1 MRTCP
6 SCGSAVV
13 AAARFCPACGA
24 GTDLTCPTCTS
35 AVEETWHFCP
45 VCSASLLRLCPSCGT
60 FVSVTAHFCKACGW
74 TLDVTP
80 TIEPARHRAAVLVA
94 ILEAR
99 ADIEPAPEG
108 LRALVTSAVGAAR
121 SVVDSAGLVQ
131 QLVGDRVRAVFGIPD
146 PGEDDIRR
154 ALAAAT
160 EIVRTVRALG
170 SGAEAIGAVLS
181 VRIGVEAGDVVV
193 PDASADEPVVAGG
206 PATFA
211 DALARVAPEDV
222 ILVGPGACPSVGG
235 ELSLGSSEVV
245 VDLPDGRTL
254 RARRALLPGDV
265 DGELHLREVATAQAE
280 PASSAPAE
288 EPATQPAAP
297 SPSVDHAALEATGD
311 ERAREG
317 RWAEAIVAYL
327 KALAAARGDADRA
340 PDRARLCVKA
350 LRVATREESSPP
362 AEPAALEAL
371 VAEGLSEDPDE
382 VTRGWLMA
390 LRGACAHLWAGTD
403 GDPVPVE
410 ERITAAEQARSVGE
424 SAGATD
430 LTAFAGG
437 ALDALYW
444 VAGDYTS
451 ALENARRQLS
461 LVEGLGTAGEQADV
475 LVRAAFTILYTEGS
489 YGEVAELAKRALVL
503 TKGVDAHTT
512 MHATFLMISAAHY
525 RGRWND
531 LRPALEEHLEAFA
544 LDPSA
549 SCPSSRGG
557 PALGALT
564 FAQMG
569 DLESARRFAELVG
582 YDPATPEAGDGIL
595 ARYAVAC
602 GEVEVGRR
610 MAEAV
615 LSIADDPDATYAFL
629 ESVLAS
635 QDWTAASEFIPSA
648 RSIADGMAVLGPACD
663 RAEGL
668 VEAVGGKRWTAIEL
682 LKGSLGAFERL
693 SVPFEAA
700 RTRETLA
707 GITGPEEARDYLEH
721 AIAAYD
727 RLGAV
732 PSLERARAALARVEQ
747 LGASAGTAA
756 PGDDG
761 SGLRRTGT

>member
-6 SCGSAVV
+6 SCGSAVTP
-13 AAARFCPACGA
+13 AARFCPACGA
-24 GTDLTCPTCTS
+24 ATDLTCPTCTS
-35 AVEETWHFCP
+35 SVEETWHFCP
-45 VCSASLLRLCPSCGT
+45 VCSASLLRLCPACGT

-74 TLDVTP
+74 TLEVTP
-80 TIEPARHRAAVLVA
+80 TVQPARHRAAVLVA
-94 ILEAR
+94 VLEAR

-108 LRALVTSAVGAAR
+108 LRSLVTGAVSAAR
-121 SVVDSAGLVQ
+121 SVVGSAGIVQ
-131 QLVGDRVRAVFGIPD
+131 QLVGDRVRAVFGVPTPD
-146 PGEDDIRR
+146 DDDVRR
-154 ALAAAT
+154 ALGAAT
-160 EIVRTVRALG
+160 EIIRTVRALG

-181 VRIGVEAGDVVV
+181 VRVGVDAGDVVV
-193 PDASADEPVVAGG
+193 PDASADEPVVAGD
-206 PATFA
+206 PATLA

-222 ILVGPGACPSVGG
+222 ILVGPGACPAVGG
-235 ELSLGSSEVV
+235 ELSLGASEVV
-245 VDLPDGRTL
+245 VDLADGRTV
-254 RARRALLPGDV
+254 RARRALLPGDT
-265 DGELHLREVATAQAE
+265 DGELQLREVATPE
-280 PASSAPAE
+280 PEKAVAAPAE
-288 EPATQPAAP
+288 AASPQPAA
-297 SPSVDHAALEATGD
+297 AAASADPTSLEALGD
-311 ERAREG
+311 DRAREG

-327 KALAAARGDADRA
+327 KGLAAARGDPARGG
-340 PDRARLCVKA
+340 DRARLCVKA

-371 VAEGLSEDPDE
+371 VAEGLAEGPDE
-382 VTRGWLMA
+382 VTRAWLLA
-390 LRGACAHLWAGTD
+390 LRGACAHLWAESD

-410 ERITAAEQARSVGE
+410 DRIAAAREAQAVAVST
-424 SAGATD
+424 GAVD
-430 LTAFAGG
+430 LQAFAGR

-444 VAGDYTS
+444 VAGDYTQ
-451 ALENARRQLS
+451 ALENARNQLS
-461 LVEGLGTAGEQADV
+461 LVGGLSTPGEQADV
-475 LVRAAFTILYTEGS
+475 LVGAAFTILYAEGS
-489 YGEVAELAKRALVL
+489 YGEVAELAKRAHALAKNL
-503 TKGVDAHTT
+503 DAHTT
-512 MHATFLMISAAHY
+512 MHATFLMMSAAHY

-544 LDPSA
+544 IDPSSA
-549 SCPSSRGG
+549 CPSARGG

-569 DLESARRFAELVG
+569 DLESARRFAALVG
-582 YDPATPEAGDGIL
+582 YDPATPEVGDGIL

-615 LSIADDPDATYAFL
+615 LSVADDPDATYAFL

-635 QDWTAASEFIPSA
+635 QDWAAASEFIPSA

-732 PSLERARAALARVEQ
+732 PSLERARAALSRVEQ
-747 LGASAGTAA
+747 AGAAPAGTIT
-756 PGDDG
+756 GDDA

>member
-1 MRTCP
+1 
-6 SCGSAVV
+6 
-13 AAARFCPACGA
+13 
-24 GTDLTCPTCTS
+24 
-35 AVEETWHFCP
+35 
-45 VCSASLLRLCPSCGT
+45 
-60 FVSVTAHFCKACGW
+60 VTAHFCKACGW

-80 TIEPARHRAAVLVA
+80 TSEPVRHRAAVLVA
-94 ILEAR
+94 LLEAR
-99 ADIEPAPEG
+99 ADIEPAPDG
-108 LRALVTSAVGAAR
+108 LRSLVTGAVNAAR
-121 SVVDSAGLVQ
+121 SVAGSAGLVQ
-131 QLVGDRVRAVFGIPD
+131 QLVGDRVRAVFGVPS
-146 PGEDDIRR
+146 PSEDDVRQ

-170 SGAEAIGAVLS
+170 SNAEAIGAVLS
-181 VRIGVEAGDVVV
+181 VRVGVEAGDVVV
-193 PDASADEPVVAGG
+193 PDVADAEPVVAGD
-206 PATFA
+206 PATIA

-222 ILVGPGACPSVGG
+222 ILVGPGAAPAVGG
-235 ELSLGSSEVV
+235 ELSLGGSEVV
-245 VDLPDGRTL
+245 VDLADARQI

-265 DGELHLREVATAQAE
+265 DGELLLRAAAAPQPEPVETEPAAVEEPAPPAAVATA
-280 PASSAPAE
+280 SADA
-288 EPATQPAAP
+288 
-297 SPSVDHAALEATGD
+297 AALEATGD
-311 ERAREG
+311 ERVRES

-327 KALAAARGDADRA
+327 KSLAAARGDPARGG
-340 PDRARLCVKA
+340 DRARLCVKA
-350 LRVATREESSPP
+350 LRVATREESIPP

-371 VAEGLSEDPDE
+371 VAEGLSEAPDD
-382 VTRGWLMA
+382 VTRAWLLA
-390 LRGACAHLWAGTD
+390 LRGACAHLWAGSE

-410 ERITAAEQARSVGE
+410 ERVAAAEEAQSIAQ
-424 SAGATD
+424 SAGAMD
-430 LTAFAGG
+430 LLAFAGG

-444 VAGDYTS
+444 VAGDYAR

-461 LVEGLGTAGEQADV
+461 LVDHLSAPGDQADV
-475 LVRAAFTILYTEGS
+475 LVRAAFTILYTEGG
-489 YGEVAELAKRALVL
+489 YGEVAELAKRAHALA
-503 TKGVDAHTT
+503 KNVDAHTT
-512 MHATFLMISAAHY
+512 MHATFLMMSAAHY

-544 LDPSA
+544 IDPSVT
-549 SCPSSRGG
+549 CPSARGG

-569 DLESARRFAELVG
+569 DLESARRFAALVG
-582 YDPATPEAGDGIL
+582 YDPASPESGDGIL

-602 GEVEVGRR
+602 GEVDVGRR

-615 LSIADDPDATYAFL
+615 LSVADDPDATYAFL

-635 QDWTAASEFIPSA
+635 QDWAAAQEFIPSA

-732 PSLERARAALARVEQ
+732 PSLERARGALARVEQ
-747 LGASAGTAA
+747 AGAAAAAGQTSGED
-756 PGDDG
+756 P
-761 SGLRRTGT
+761 GLRRTGS

>member
-24 GTDLTCPTCTS
+24 ATDLTCPTCTS

-60 FVSVTAHFCKACGW
+60 FVAVTAHFCKACGW

-99 ADIEPAPEG
+99 ADIEPAPQG
-108 LRALVTSAVGAAR
+108 VRSLVTGAVAAAR

-146 PGEDDIRR
+146 PGEDDVAR
-154 ALAAAT
+154 ALSAAT
-160 EIVRTVRALG
+160 EIVRAVRALG

-193 PDASADEPVVAGG
+193 PDASAEEAVVAGD

-222 ILVGPGACPSVGG
+222 ILVGPGACPAVGG
-235 ELSLGSSEVV
+235 ELSLGASEVL
-245 VDLPDGRTL
+245 VDLADGRTL
-254 RARRALLPGDV
+254 RARRALMPGDV
-265 DGELHLREVATAQAE
+265 DGELQLREVAVARPE
-280 PASSAPAE
+280 PAEAVPAE
-288 EPATQPAAP
+288 EPATA
-297 SPSVDHAALEATGD
+297 SPSADHAALEATGD

-327 KALAAARGDADRA
+327 KALAASRGDAERA

-371 VAEGLSEDPDE
+371 VAEGLAEDPDN

-390 LRGACAHLWAGTD
+390 LRGACAHLWVGTD

-410 ERITAAEQARSVGE
+410 ERIAGAEQARAIGE

-444 VAGDYTS
+444 VAGDYTG

-461 LVEGLGTAGEQADV
+461 LVDGLASPADQADV

-489 YGEVAELAKRALVL
+489 YGEVAELAKRAHTL

-544 LDPSA
+544 LEPSA

-569 DLESARRFAELVG
+569 DLESARRFAALVG
-582 YDPATPEAGDGIL
+582 YDPATPESGDGIL

-635 QDWTAASEFIPSA
+635 QDWSAASEFIPSA

-747 LGASAGTAA
+747 LGASAGTASA
-756 PGDDG
+756 GDDP
-761 SGLRRTGT
+761 GLRRTGT